1 MQKNVGERWFVCKLG
16 TSLTVATIAHLKSLV
31 HIMIMPRRVVA
42 IVVSSSISTTF
53 SVEEAVVCS
62 TVISFEFKNVNLPN

>member
-16 TSLTVATIAHLKSLV
+16 TSPPTVATIAHLKSLV

-42 IVVSSSISTTF
+42 IRRFVVHIDDLLS
-53 SVEEAVVCS
+53 
-62 TVISFEFKNVNLPN
+62 